1 MQLGYCEIYK
11 PKHHGIL
18 NINEY
23 PDKKHIYTSLLFQFS
38 LTLHEFYDNSIDTIK
53 KDWEERGPWR
63 IALNTLNN
71 YNPYVRNTKAIK
83 LNKLEIVKVLNYNG
97 YEFCIIK
104 TLWLKILQRKFK
116 NYYKKLLLNR
126 KNPKNLFKRSVLG
139 KWNY

>member
-11 PKHHGIL
+11 PTHHGCL

-23 PDKKHIYTSLLFQFS
+23 PDKKYIYTSLLFQFPI
-38 LTLHEFYDNSIDTIK
+38 TLDEFYDKSANTIK

-63 IALNTLNN
+63 IALNTLHN
-71 YNPYVRNTKAIK
+71 YNPYIRNTEAIK
-83 LNKLEIVKVLNYNG
+83 LNKLEIVEVLNYNG

-104 TLWLKILQRKFK
+104 TIWLKLLQRRFK
-116 NYYKKLLLNR
+116 KYYNRTLLKRKNPINLLNR
-126 KNPKNLFKRSVLG
+126 SIIG

>member
-11 PKHHGIL
+11 PTHHGRL
-18 NINEY
+18 NISEY
-23 PDKKHIYTSLLFQFS
+23 PDKKYIYTSLLFQ
-38 LTLHEFYDNSIDTIK
+38 LPITLDEFYDKSDNTIK

-71 YNPYVRNTKAIK
+71 YNPYIRNTEAIK
-83 LNKLEIVKVLNYNG
+83 LNKLEIVEVLNYNG

-104 TLWLKILQRKFK
+104 TTWLKMLQRKFK
-116 NYYKKLLLNR
+116 NYYKQTLLKRKNPINLLNR
-126 KNPKNLFKRSVLG
+126 SIVG